1 MPTLYILLFNLNILG
16 LSGLHRW
23 DYNPSMG
30 FEHKWVSNC
39 VFTGIFGFSLCLPKL
54 PLLDEGALK
63 HCSSVDRTMQLI
75 YRSRN
80 SFTKV
85 LLQTHLLHELDN
97 IIKYHAT
104 SLKCN
109 TTPLSTSKAHNHQP
123 PLEAHSL
130 IICHT
135 SISLKRWQC
144 MICLKPAP
152 LFGNTQHPPLVSQHV
167 AQLREK

>member
-1 MPTLYILLFNLNILG
+1 
-16 LSGLHRW
+16 
-23 DYNPSMG
+23 
-30 FEHKWVSNC
+30 
-39 VFTGIFGFSLCLPKL
+39 
-54 PLLDEGALK
+54 
-63 HCSSVDRTMQLI
+63 MQLI

-109 TTPLSTSKAHNHQP
+109 TMQLSTSKAHNHQP

-152 LFGNTQHPPLVSQHV
+152 LFGNTQHPPPFSQHV
-167 AQLREK
+167 AQLREKRCLRHKPKPGLLNPLTTPIHLHRLGRSTNATRILLYIKSGAASSMREKMKLVN